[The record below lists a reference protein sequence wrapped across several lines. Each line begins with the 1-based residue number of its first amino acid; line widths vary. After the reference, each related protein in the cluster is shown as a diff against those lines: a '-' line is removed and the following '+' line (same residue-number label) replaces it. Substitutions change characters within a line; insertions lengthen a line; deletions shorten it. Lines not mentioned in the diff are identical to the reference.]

1 MVGRV
6 EVVGQEDEVEMSVV
20 QELEGHSDRVWSV
33 AWNPASGSAGRPAM
47 LASCS
52 GDKTVRVWQH
62 GPSHDPCSPCWS
74 CVAVLEEMHKRT
86 VRFCDWSPDGR
97 LLATASFDGTTAV
110 WENVGGEFECVASL
124 EGHENEVKSVSWN
137 SSGTLLTTC
146 GRDKSVWIWELQPGN
161 EFECASV
168 LHGHSQDVKMVLWHP
183 FQDILVSA
191 SYDNCI
197 KVWAEDRDTEDW
209 VCVQTLGSPGRGH
222 SSTVWAISF
231 NSSGDRLVS
240 CSDDLTLMVWDTT
253 GHPLANN
260 DTWKHLCTISGYHD
274 RTIFSVHWSKSS
286 GIIASASGDDC
297 IRLFSEN
304 LYDGLLLDEAPSY
317 RMLLKKEK
325 AHTTDVNCVRWH
337 PQEPGLLASASDDG
351 IVKVWKLSRRGSS

>member
-1 MVGRV
+1 
-6 EVVGQEDEVEMSVV
+6 MSVV

-33 AWNPASGSAGRPAM
+33 AWKPGSGSGGRPAM

-62 GPSHDPCSPCWS
+62 SPSLDSCSPSWS

-86 VRFCDWSPDGR
+86 VRSCDWSPDGR

-110 WENVGGEFECVASL
+110 WENVGGDFECVASL

-137 SSGTLLTTC
+137 SSGSLLATC

-183 FQDILVSA
+183 SEDILVSA
-191 SYDNCI
+191 SYDNTI
-197 KVWAEDRDTEDW
+197 KVWTEDRDTEDW
-209 VCVQTLGSPGRGH
+209 VCVQTLGDLSRGH
-222 SSTVWAISF
+222 TSTVWAISF

-240 CSDDLTLMVWDTT
+240 CSDDLTLMVWDTPCSSVT
-253 GHPLANN
+253 EGNI
-260 DTWKHLCTISGYHD
+260 WKHLCTISGYHD
-274 RTIFSVHWSKSS
+274 RTIFSVHWSKLTDL
-286 GIIASASGDDC
+286 IATASGDDC
-297 IRLFSEN
+297 IRLFSED
-304 LYDGLLLDEAPSY
+304 LYDKITLGECPTY
-317 RMLLKKEK
+317 KMLLKKER

-337 PQEPGLLASASDDG
+337 PQEASLLASAGDDG
-351 IVKVWKLSRRGSS
+351 IVKIWKVSRRGS